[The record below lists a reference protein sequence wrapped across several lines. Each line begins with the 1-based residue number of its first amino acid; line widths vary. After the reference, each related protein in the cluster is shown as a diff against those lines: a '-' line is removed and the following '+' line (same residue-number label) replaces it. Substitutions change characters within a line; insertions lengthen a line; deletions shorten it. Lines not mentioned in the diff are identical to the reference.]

1 MINKLDKGK
10 CVSHRLYRHHTV
22 HLKDSLSGG
31 VYYIKDLG
39 RLGRPL
45 DKTIIIDNTKENF
58 CWHLSNG
65 IHISSFFKRKHDTE
79 LLKLT
84 PLLKQIVQQK
94 SHDVRQ
100 SLQQIRRTHPHLQM
114 FPLKSECH

>member
-10 CVSHRLYRHHTV
+10 HVSHRLYRHHTV
-22 HLKDSLSGG
+22 QLKDSRSAA

-39 RLGRPL
+39 RLGRPI

-65 IHISSFFKRKHDTE
+65 IHIRDFFKDKRDTE

-84 PLLKQIVQQK
+84 PILRQIVQ
-94 SHDVRQ
+94 
-100 SLQQIRRTHPHLQM
+100 
-114 FPLKSECH
+114 